1 MAIGVQVLKFTCQTF
16 VPKTS
21 PTLHEKKLKK
31 QFPLS
36 LTQFSGP
43 PPAFGRHAAVRHGA
57 LQSHKATSPA
67 PAEHRT
73 TSLISGNVLPCT
85 DFFSKAWM
93 LPCVSLLRNDKMI
106 HMIVSTKQQRTKS
119 AVGAIAFPI
128 QISKRSSRQYHS
140 VTQRAPLRS
149 MSRESGSIMIC
160 CKT

>member
-1 MAIGVQVLKFTCQTF
+1 MCACCHQNLGSFSGAS
-16 VPKTS
+16 PKPMWQWRRGLECGDRRTS
-21 PTLHEKKLKK
+21 PEVHLSDLCPENLPPTLREKKLKK

-85 DFFSKAWM
+85 DFFFE
-93 LPCVSLLRNDKMI
+93 SLDVALRFF
-106 HMIVSTKQQRTKS
+106 
-119 AVGAIAFPI
+119 A
-128 QISKRSSRQYHS
+128 
-140 VTQRAPLRS
+140 
-149 MSRESGSIMIC
+149 
-160 CKT
+160 